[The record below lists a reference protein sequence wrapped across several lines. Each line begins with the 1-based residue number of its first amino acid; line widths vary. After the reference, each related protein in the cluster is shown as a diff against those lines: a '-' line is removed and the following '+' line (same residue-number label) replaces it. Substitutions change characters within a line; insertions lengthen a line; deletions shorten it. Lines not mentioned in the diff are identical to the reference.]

1 MQDQTTADVLID
13 GRTYTIAG
21 FESDEYL
28 QQIAT
33 YINRKLGS
41 LKKNKNY
48 VRLDM
53 ETRHALLTINIAD
66 DYFKEKRVSDD
77 IRGDRELKDKL
88 VLDMKHEIISR
99 EDQIDKD
106 EQTIDDLQKKLNEA
120 EKKIVELE
128 TRLKTQGSGNKR

>member
-1 MQDQTTADVLID
+1 MQDQTTTEVLID

-28 QQIAT
+28 QQVAT
-33 YINRKLGS
+33 YINRKLGA
-41 LKKNKNY
+41 LKKNKEYN
-48 VRLDM
+48 RLDLDM
-53 ETRHALLTINIAD
+53 RHALLTINIAD
-66 DYFKEKRVSDD
+66 DYFKEKQVADD

-106 EQTIDDLQKKLNEA
+106 DQKIRDLQKKLNEA
-120 EKKIVELE
+120 EKRIVELE
-128 TRLKTQGSGNKR
+128 TTLKNQRAGRK

>member
-1 MQDQTTADVLID
+1 MQDQTTTEVLID

-28 QQIAT
+28 QQVAT
-33 YINRKLGS
+33 YINRKLGA
-41 LKKNKNY
+41 LKKNREYN
-48 VRLDM
+48 RLDLDM
-53 ETRHALLTINIAD
+53 RHALLTINIAD
-66 DYFKEKRVSDD
+66 DYFKEKQVADD

-106 EQTIDDLQKKLNEA
+106 EQKIRDLQKKLNEA

-128 TRLKTQGSGNKR
+128 TTLKNQRTGRK

>member
-1 MQDQTTADVLID
+1 MQDQTTEEVLID

-28 QQIAT
+28 QQVAM
-33 YINRKLGS
+33 YINRKIS
-41 LKKNKNY
+41 ELKKNDEY
-48 VRLDM
+48 MRLDLDM
-53 ETRHALLTINIAD
+53 RNTLLAINIAD
-66 DYFKEKRVSDD
+66 DYFKAKGMADD

-99 EDQIDKD
+99 EDQIDRDDRQIK
-106 EQTIDDLQKKLNEA
+106 DLQKKLNEA

-128 TRLKTQGSGNKR
+128 TTLKNTKQHR

>member
-1 MQDQTTADVLID
+1 MQDQTTTEVLID

-28 QQIAT
+28 QQVAT
-33 YINRKLGS
+33 YINRKLGA
-41 LKKNKNY
+41 LKKNKEYN
-48 VRLDM
+48 RLDLDM
-53 ETRHALLTINIAD
+53 RHALLTINIAD
-66 DYFKEKRVSDD
+66 DYFKEKQVADD

-106 EQTIDDLQKKLNEA
+106 EQKIRDLQKKLNEA

-128 TRLKTQGSGNKR
+128 TTLKNQRTGRK

>member
-28 QQIAT
+28 QHVAT
-33 YINRKLGS
+33 YINRKLGA
-41 LKKNKNY
+41 LKKNKDY

-53 ETRHALLTINIAD
+53 DTRNVLLAINIAD
-66 DYFKEKRVSDD
+66 DYFKEKRVADD

-88 VLDMKHEIISR
+88 VLDMKHEIIAR
-99 EDQIDKD
+99 EDQIAKD
-106 EQTIDDLQKKLNEA
+106 EVKIKDMQKKINDL

-128 TRLKTQGSGNKR
+128 TTIKTTKHR

>member
-28 QQIAT
+28 QQVAT
-33 YINRKLGS
+33 YINRKLGA
-41 LKKNKNY
+41 LKKNKDY
-48 VRLDM
+48 IRLDM
-53 ETRHALLTINIAD
+53 DTRNALLAINIAD
-66 DYFKEKRVSDD
+66 DYFKEKRVADD

-88 VLDMKHEIISR
+88 VLDMKHEIIAR
-99 EDQIDKD
+99 EDQISKD
-106 EQTIDDLQKKLNEA
+106 EIKIKDLQKKINDL

-128 TRLKTQGSGNKR
+128 TTLKNKR

>member
-1 MQDQTTADVLID
+1 MQDQTTTEVLID

-28 QQIAT
+28 QQVAT
-33 YINRKLGS
+33 YINRKLGA
-41 LKKNKNY
+41 LKKNREYN
-48 VRLDM
+48 RLDLDM
-53 ETRHALLTINIAD
+53 RHALLTINIAD
-66 DYFKEKRVSDD
+66 DYFKEKQVADD

-106 EQTIDDLQKKLNEA
+106 DQKIRDLQKKLNEA
-120 EKKIVELE
+120 EKRIVELE
-128 TRLKTQGSGNKR
+128 TTLKNQRAGRK